1 MNYIKHLTGFFDR
14 ISSDERLNPTHISIY
29 MALFQFWNVNR
40 FQNPISI
47 SRSEM
52 MRISKIG
59 AKATYHKVIKQL
71 HEYGYIKYL
80 PSYNPFQGSKVHLTI
95 FCPRDEQAM
104 NRVRTKKG
112 TSTSQALVP
121 SINNTNITNNKQE
134 YEHTNENTSSNSDG
148 VNTKEEKPSNL
159 HEEKKHGGRNFSA
172 GRLAGRE
179 EKRLAGRNFSAGRK
193 NSLPLPESIE
203 ETKAYFAAQN
213 STSTEAEKFYNYFQ
227 SNGWKVG
234 GRTPMVDWQAAARN
248 WILNAEKFEP
258 KKKNTNHH
266 VTTNKNYDEPL

>member
-1 MNYIKHLTGFFDR
+1 MNYIKHLTGFFER
-14 ISSDERLNPTHISIY
+14 ISTDERLNPTHISIY
-29 MALFQFWNVNR
+29 MALFQFWNLNR

-71 HEYGYIKYL
+71 HEYGYIRYL

-95 FCPRDEQAM
+95 FCPSDEQAL
-104 NRVRTKKG
+104 NRERTKKE

-148 VNTKEEKPSNL
+148 ASPD
-159 HEEKKHGGRNFSA
+159 KKKKSCA
-172 GRLAGRE
+172 
-179 EKRLAGRNFSAGRK
+179 KRKSL
-193 NSLPLPESIE
+193 SLPKSIE
-203 ETKAYFAAQN
+203 EVKAYFAEQN
-213 STSTEAEKFYNYFQ
+213 STGTEAEKFYNYFQ

-248 WILNAEKFEP
+248 WILNAEKFES
-258 KKKNTNHH
+258 KKKNTHLH
-266 VTTNKNYDEPL
+266 VTATKNYDEPL